1 MRQIIVAQEKLKLYD
16 RLSGMCEAAGYVLQW
31 QDTFWMRLLGA
42 PQVYREF
49 LYYAEHQDFLC
60 SCKIDGYSIIDIFVC
75 QMRKY
80 NICAQR
86 GASASDCDKIAVL
99 LESFSTM
106 LDMKEKGAKIEW
118 GTDMKN

>member
-31 QDTFWMRLLGA
+31 RDTFWKRLLGA

-60 SCKIDGYSIIDIFVC
+60 GCTIDGYSITDIFVC
-75 QMRKY
+75 QMRQY
-80 NICAQR
+80 NICTDR
-86 GASASDCDKIAVL
+86 GRNGSDCDKFAML

-106 LDMKEKGAKIEW
+106 LDMQEKGVKLEW
-118 GTDMKN
+118 SMK